1 MMAKEGQ
8 SMNRS
13 RSSLV
18 FAGLLSLCLAS
29 PGAAQTGAGWG
40 VYGGDMANTRY
51 STLTRIN
58 ASNVS
63 QLKVAWA
70 LQLGSLRS
78 QESTPIL
85 VGDTLYVSSSHGPK
99 NVFAVD
105 ARTGAVRWRYSP
117 EVPAGIDQFGCCD
130 VNNRGVAYANGKI
143 FVGRLDGYVVALD
156 AATGRE
162 MWKTQVVD
170 YTQGSIITSPPTIVK
185 NLVITGFGGGEF
197 GARGYI
203 SALDQGTGKEV
214 WRLWTIPGPGEP
226 GNDSWKG
233 DSWKLG
239 GAAAWLIGSYD
250 PKLNLLYY
258 GTSNPS
264 PWGPSVRG
272 PDTSSYGQ
280 FTNLYSSS
288 TLAIDPDTGKI
299 VWHFQTTPYDAWDYD
314 GVNELILADAN
325 VNGQMTPVMYKADR
339 NGFFYVLNRQ
349 TGQLISAK
357 PFVPINWATGID
369 MTTGRPIEVPEKRPK
384 FKFRAKDICPNL
396 LGGKNWQPM
405 SYNPQT
411 GLVYIPSLN
420 LCMDMEGA
428 EPAYKRGSF
437 YLAFEFD
444 LGKSGPGGYMG
455 ELIAWDPIKQQKVWG
470 NRDALP
476 WLGGTMTTAGGLV
489 FHGDV
494 RGWFKALDAKTG
506 KVLWQFNAGSGIS
519 AAPMTYELDGK
530 QYVAVVSGRTFS
542 IPVFLGP
549 VGKLMVDA
557 SPEGGTLFVFE
568 LPTP

>member
-1 MMAKEGQ
+1 MKRFA
-8 SMNRS
+8 SM
-13 RSSLV
+13 L
-18 FAGLLSLCLAS
+18 LLSALALPAMVS
-29 PGAAQTGAGWG
+29 SAAAEAGPAWG
-40 VYGGDMANTRY
+40 VYGGDVANTRY
-51 STLTRIN
+51 STLARVTP
-58 ASNVS
+58 ANVG

-85 VGDTLYVSSSHGPK
+85 VGDTLYVTSSHGPK

-130 VNNRGVAYANGKI
+130 VNNRGVAHANGKI
-143 FVGRLDGYVVALD
+143 FVGRLDGYLVALD
-156 AATGRE
+156 AKTGQE
-162 MWKTQVVD
+162 LWKTQVVD
-170 YTQGSIITSPPTIVK
+170 YTQGSIITSPPTVVK

-203 SALDQGTGKEV
+203 SALDQNTGQEV
-214 WRLWTIPGPGEP
+214 WRLWTTPGPGEP
-226 GNDSWKG
+226 GNDTWKG

-239 GAAAWLIGSYD
+239 GATVWLVGSYD
-250 PKLNLLYY
+250 PALNLLYY

-272 PDTSSYGQ
+272 PDGGNYGQ
-280 FTNLYSSS
+280 FTNLYSST
-288 TLAIDPDTGKI
+288 TLAINPDTGKI
-299 VWHFQTTPYDAWDYD
+299 AWYFQTTPYDAWDYD
-314 GVNELILADAN
+314 GVNELVLAD
-325 VNGQMTPVMYKADR
+325 VTINGQMTPAMFKADR
-339 NGFFYVLNRQ
+339 NGFFYVLNRK
-349 TGQLISAK
+349 TGQLLSAK
-357 PFVPINWATGID
+357 PFVPINWATGVD
-369 MTTGRPIEVPEKRPK
+369 MATGRPIEVPEKRPK
-384 FKFRAKDICPNL
+384 LKYRAKDICPNL

-444 LGKSGPGGYMG
+444 LGKGGPGGYMS
-455 ELIAWDPIKQQKVWG
+455 ELIAWDPLKQQKVWG
-470 NRDALP
+470 NHDALP
-476 WLGGTMTTAGGLV
+476 WLGGTMTTASGLV

-506 KVLWQFNAGSGIS
+506 KALWQFNTGSGIS

-542 IPVFLGP
+542 IPIFLGP
-549 VGKLMVDA
+549 IGKMMVDA

>member
-1 MMAKEGQ
+1 MKRFAPLLLL
-8 SMNRS
+8 
-13 RSSLV
+13 LV
-18 FAGLLSLCLAS
+18 LAS
-29 PGAAQTGAGWG
+29 PGMVSTATAQAGPAWS
-40 VYGGDMANTRY
+40 VYGGDMANTHY
-51 STLTRIN
+51 SALDRIN
-58 ASNVS
+58 TVS
-63 QLKVAWA
+63 VSRLKVAWA

-85 VGDTLYVSSSHGPK
+85 VGDTLYVTSSHGPK

-105 ARTGAVRWRYSP
+105 ARTGVVRWRYSP

-130 VNNRGVAYANGKI
+130 VNNRGVAHANGKI

-156 AATGRE
+156 AKTGAE
-162 MWKTQVVD
+162 LWKTQVVD

-197 GARGYI
+197 GARGYL
-203 SALDQGTGKEV
+203 SALDQETGKEV

-226 GNDSWKG
+226 GNDTWKG

-239 GAAAWLIGSYD
+239 GAAAWLVGSYD
-250 PKLNLLYY
+250 PTLNLLYY

-272 PDTSSYGQ
+272 PDSSNYGK
-280 FTNLYSSS
+280 FTNLYSAT
-288 TLAIDPDTGKI
+288 TLAINPDTGKI
-299 VWHFQTTPYDAWDYD
+299 VWYYQTTPYDAWDYD
-314 GVNELILADAN
+314 GVNELVLVDRNID
-325 VNGQMTPVMYKADR
+325 GQMTPLMFKADR
-339 NGFFYVLNRQ
+339 NGFFYVLNRK
-349 TGQLISAK
+349 TGQLISAA
-357 PFVPINWATGID
+357 PFVIVNWATGID
-369 MTTGRPIEVPEKRPK
+369 MTTGRPIEVPDKRPK
-384 FKFRAKDICPNL
+384 LKYRAKDICPNL

-405 SYNPQT
+405 SYSPQT

-420 LCMDMEGA
+420 LCMDFEGA

-444 LGKSGPGGYMG
+444 LGKTGPGGYMS
-455 ELIAWDPIKQQKVWG
+455 ELIAWDPLTQQKVWS
-470 NRDALP
+470 NPDTLP
-476 WLGGTMTTAGGLV
+476 WLGGTMATAGGLV

-494 RGWFKALDAKTG
+494 RGWFKALDARSG
-506 KVLWQFNAGSGIS
+506 KVLWQFNTGSGIS

-542 IPVFLGP
+542 IPIFLGP
-549 VGKLMVDA
+549 VGKMMVDA